1 MYVKLTAKAPKQG
14 LKDLNKALLESLDN
28 LKWPLST
35 KRDHVFKQSEA
46 DERIQFG
53 VTNSYSDGIV
63 LSTATGKEKYNQ
75 LMNLL
80 IEISK
85 LTQPPIS
92 YSTIQVT
99 KNAEAS
105 PHYDAKNSG
114 KSYLYCLG
122 SYTGGGL
129 WIQSPQGKD
138 VQKLT
143 KAIRGKTQLLKPGT
157 ELPGDYY
164 DAHEKMISF
173 DPQQIHTTEPFKGTR
188 YAITYYTLA
197 RWKELDLNAQKVL
210 TDFGFQL
217 PSIPKML
224 TTSKLTK
231 SMEHTPLGTERKDD
245 NCARRVY
252 FESDSSSDSHEES
265 EEEQPLLHTPII
277 DSDDVINDDRKFP
290 GETEIG
296 KEDSDDSAEAD
307 SGLEQPMTQAEKEE
321 LTGQLDFDYSVCAVR
336 CSPQLHQKLKSAIE
350 NTWTILNTEYETF
363 GINRMK
369 IVEPHDKEISP
380 VDPHQVWWTA
390 FGPQHYA
397 TLPMRAGRYECPYCD
412 KVYTQK
418 WYSALS

>member
-35 KRDHVFKQSEA
+35 KRDHVFKQNEA

-63 LSTATGKEKYNQ
+63 ISTATGKEKYNH

-105 PHYDAKNSG
+105 PHYDAKNSD

-122 SYTGGGL
+122 SYKGGGL

-138 VQKLT
+138 AQKLT
-143 KAIRGKTQLLKPGT
+143 KAIRGNTQLLKPGT

-173 DPQQIHTTEPFKGTR
+173 DPQQIHTTEPFKGIR

-197 RWKELDLNAQKVL
+197 RWKELDHNGQKVL
-210 TDFGFQL
+210 TDLASNFHQYQ
-217 PSIPKML
+217 
-224 TTSKLTK
+224 
-231 SMEHTPLGTERKDD
+231 
-245 NCARRVY
+245 RR
-252 FESDSSSDSHEES
+252 
-265 EEEQPLLHTPII
+265 
-277 DSDDVINDDRKFP
+277 
-290 GETEIG
+290 
-296 KEDSDDSAEAD
+296 
-307 SGLEQPMTQAEKEE
+307 
-321 LTGQLDFDYSVCAVR
+321 
-336 CSPQLHQKLKSAIE
+336 
-350 NTWTILNTEYETF
+350 
-363 GINRMK
+363 
-369 IVEPHDKEISP
+369 
-380 VDPHQVWWTA
+380 
-390 FGPQHYA
+390 
-397 TLPMRAGRYECPYCD
+397 
-412 KVYTQK
+412 
-418 WYSALS
+418 